1 MKKFKKTM
9 SVLAVAL
16 IAALGIGGANV
27 GATSWAVSHA
37 NYSGAPSSEGVAKSI
52 IVKQRAKAATATCN
66 YSTHTNSK
74 ATTGYTY
81 IRCENYT
88 MTKKTI
94 TNTGKATCNPSVG
107 SPIANI
113 SVQYKVSAY
122 TPTTNDTYNS
132 QGNIVAIN

>member
-1 MKKFKKTM
+1 
-9 SVLAVAL
+9 
-16 IAALGIGGANV
+16 
-27 GATSWAVSHA
+27 
-37 NYSGAPSSEGVAKSI
+37 
-52 IVKQRAKAATATCN
+52 
-66 YSTHTNSK
+66 
-74 ATTGYTY
+74 
-81 IRCENYT
+81 

-94 TNTGKATCNPSVG
+94 TNIGKATCNPSVG

>member
-52 IVKQRAKAATATCN
+52 IVKQRAKGATERV
-66 YSTHTNSK
+66 
-74 ATTGYTY
+74 
-81 IRCENYT
+81 I
-88 MTKKTI
+88 
-94 TNTGKATCNPSVG
+94 
-107 SPIANI
+107 IALTRI
-113 SVQYKVSAY
+113 ARLQRVIHIFAVK
-122 TPTTNDTYNS
+122 
-132 QGNIVAIN
+132 IIL

>member
-37 NYSGAPSSEGVAKSI
+37 NYSGAPS
-52 IVKQRAKAATATCN
+52 